1 VHQTTEIREVTVK
14 VTLSRSAWFVVAAVA
29 LMGCPKD
36 DETDDETTPQASST
50 ADNTAAQNT
59 TAAPTAQ
66 PTTDLTPEAPGAAGV
81 EARAK
86 AELDGK
92 DPDPGHT
99 GTNLVVSGTKTT
111 FVLPTGWKTA
121 NSGAWHTSVAADD
134 KSRFAA
140 GSYASG
146 DDVTAKLNEASGA
159 IGMTECKWS
168 SGESA
173 SIGKDKLAATVY
185 DGVCKRGGNE
195 AKTAAVTLTGTKN
208 SLAVGG
214 WDTVGGDSK
223 TVFNIFKS
231 VKTATGGGDPTGIA
245 ACCNAL
251 RQNAASA
258 PLQYKGNYLAAA
270 GACDA
275 MRNNP
280 QGRAALAGVRAALAG
295 AQVPAACR

>member
-1 VHQTTEIREVTVK
+1 MK
-14 VTLSRSAWFVVAAVA
+14 VTLSRAAWFSIVAVA

-36 DETDDETTPQASST
+36 DETTDETTPKATST
-50 ADNTAAQNT
+50 AADTAAQNT
-59 TAAPTAQ
+59 TAAPTAE
-66 PTTDLTPEAPGAAGV
+66 PTTDSTPEAPGAAGV

-92 DPDPGHT
+92 DPDPAHT
-99 GTNLVVSGTKTT
+99 GTNMVVTGTKTT
-111 FVLPTGWKTA
+111 FVLPTTWKSAT
-121 NSGAWHTSVAADD
+121 SGAWQTSVGADD
-134 KSRFAA
+134 KSRFSA

-146 DDVTAKLNEASGA
+146 DDVNAKLNEAAGA
-159 IGMTECKWS
+159 IGLTECKWS

-195 AKTAAVTLTGTKN
+195 AKTAAATLTGTKN
-208 SLAVGG
+208 TVAVGG

-231 VKTATGGGDPTGIA
+231 VKTATGGGDPSGIA

-258 PLQYKGNYLAAA
+258 PIQYKGNYLAAA
-270 GACDA
+270 AACDA

-280 QGRAALAGVRAALAG
+280 QGKAALAGVRAALAG
-295 AQVPAACR
+295 AQAPAACR